1 MLIISCAAAQ
11 PTSSG
16 ASRKADPAADAE
28 SGSGSLASL
37 EAIDKRVADAVSV
50 YHEGYYFSNVLAQL
64 RPLHTQMSSLK
75 SEVERLKAQV
85 AEIPEL
91 QRTVR
96 NLATE
101 VEELQ
106 RGAASESTDNGWIAK
121 VPEDLPQVT
130 QPSIPSPAPP
140 SGTPGRM
147 TPGKY
152 GSLIRSGRR

>member
-1 MLIISCAAAQ
+1 MADSTWVPAYMLTIMWCVAAQ
-11 PTSSG
+11 PSTCG
-16 ASRKADPAADAE
+16 VADIA

-50 YHEGYYFSNVLAQL
+50 HHQSCYFSDFLAQL

-75 SEVERLKAQV
+75 SEVERLKVQV

-101 VEELQ
+101 VEEL
-106 RGAASESTDNGWIAK
+106 RHGWAEK
-121 VPEDLPQVT
+121 VQVPEDPPKAT
-130 QPSIPSPAPP
+130 QPSISIPSPVPP
-140 SGTPGRM
+140 SGTPSRM